1 MDKLPE
7 PEFTPDKNWP
17 RLLHGVKEMRADN
30 DLTFKKAFAGL
41 TFLTCF
47 RYLREITYYKKN
59 YATSAVAI
67 PLLVFS
73 SYNLARAYAYDP
85 YVLAAEKN
93 NAAELEYISTYK
105 SLYKKAK
112 SQNLEVPNELIY

>member
-17 RLLHGVKEMRADN
+17 RLLHGVKELKEEN
-30 DLTFKKAFAGL
+30 DLKFKKTFIGL
-41 TFLTCF
+41 SFLTCY
-47 RYLREITYYKKN
+47 RYIREITYYKKN
-59 YATSAVAI
+59 YLTSAAVV
-67 PLLVFS
+67 PLFIWS
-73 SYNLARAYAYDP
+73 SYQLARAYSYDP

-93 NAAELEYISTYK
+93 NKAELEYISTYK

-112 SQNLEVPNELIY
+112 AQHIEVPDELIY